1 MTCEVGGN
9 NMKELI
15 KVSQFPVIE
24 ENLKALSQTIDEKV
38 SRAMNLVCTIDN
50 YKDIKAVRADL
61 NRDFKVLEEQ
71 RKTVKSAVMQPYNE
85 FEDTYKKYVSNKF
98 KEADADLKG
107 KITEVEDVLK
117 KEKEEKAEK
126 EFETLKADSGID
138 WIEYRQVG
146 IKIALSDSD
155 KKIKEQ
161 IETFIEKVQSALN
174 VISMQEYPEE
184 MLIEYK
190 RTFDLQYAIGNVLER
205 KKELEK
211 MKEKSEPEVKEEKV
225 IEEKSIEDVLDEVVN
240 EIEIDTF
247 NILIRNLNNNEVN
260 KIKTLL
266 DEMKVDWRFC

>member
-98 KEADADLKG
+98 KEADADLKR

-146 IKIALSDSD
+146 LKIALSDSD

-161 IETFIEKVQSALN
+161 IEAFIEKVQSALN

-211 MKEKSEPEVKEEKV
+211 MKEKSEPEVKEKEV

-240 EIEIDTF
+240 EIENDTF
-247 NILIRNLNNNEVN
+247 NILISNLNNNEVN

>member
-1 MTCEVGGN
+1 
-9 NMKELI
+9 MKELI

-50 YKDIKAVRADL
+50 YKDIKAIRADL

-138 WIEYRQVG
+138 WIEYKQVG

-155 KKIKEQ
+155 KK
-161 IETFIEKVQSALN
+161 
-174 VISMQEYPEE
+174 
-184 MLIEYK
+184 
-190 RTFDLQYAIGNVLER
+190 
-205 KKELEK
+205 
-211 MKEKSEPEVKEEKV
+211 
-225 IEEKSIEDVLDEVVN
+225 
-240 EIEIDTF
+240 
-247 NILIRNLNNNEVN
+247 
-260 KIKTLL
+260 
-266 DEMKVDWRFC
+266 

>member
-50 YKDIKAVRADL
+50 YKDIKAIRADL

-138 WIEYRQVG
+138 WIEYKQVG

-161 IETFIEKVQSALN
+161 IEAFIEKVQSALN

-190 RTFDLQYAIGNVLER
+190 RTFDLQYAIGNVIER

-211 MKEKSEPEVKEEKV
+211 MKEKSEPEVKEKEV

-240 EIEIDTF
+240 EIENDTF
-247 NILIRNLNNNEVN
+247 NILISNLNDNEVN

-266 DEMKVDWRFC
+266 NEMKVDWRFC

>member
-1 MTCEVGGN
+1 
-9 NMKELI
+9 MKELI

-126 EFETLKADSGID
+126 EFETLKADSGIM
-138 WIEYRQVG
+138 IEFL
-146 IKIALSDSD
+146 KFW
-155 KKIKEQ
+155 KK
-161 IETFIEKVQSALN
+161 
-174 VISMQEYPEE
+174 MQD
-184 MLIEYK
+184 I
-190 RTFDLQYAIGNVLER
+190 FR
-205 KKELEK
+205 K
-211 MKEKSEPEVKEEKV
+211 
-225 IEEKSIEDVLDEVVN
+225 
-240 EIEIDTF
+240 
-247 NILIRNLNNNEVN
+247 
-260 KIKTLL
+260 
-266 DEMKVDWRFC
+266 

>member
-98 KEADADLKG
+98 KEADADLKR

-146 IKIALSDSD
+146 LKIALSDSD

-161 IETFIEKVQSALN
+161 IEAFIEKVQSALN

-190 RTFDLQYAIGNVLER
+190 RTFDLQSAIGSVLER

-211 MKEKSEPEVKEEKV
+211 MKEKSEPEVKEKEV

-240 EIEIDTF
+240 EIENDTF
-247 NILIRNLNNNEVN
+247 NILIRNLNDNEVN

>member
-1 MTCEVGGN
+1 
-9 NMKELI
+9 MKELI

-98 KEADADLKG
+98 KEADADLKR

-161 IETFIEKVQSALN
+161 IEAFIEKVQSALN

-190 RTFDLQYAIGNVLER
+190 RTFDLQSAIGSVLER

-211 MKEKSEPEVKEEKV
+211 MKEKSEPEVKEKEV

-240 EIEIDTF
+240 EIENDTF
-247 NILIRNLNNNEVN
+247 NILISNLNNNEVN

>member
-190 RTFDLQYAIGNVLER
+190 RTFDLQSAIGSVLER

-211 MKEKSEPEVKEEKV
+211 MKEKSEPEVKEKEV

-240 EIEIDTF
+240 EIENDTF
-247 NILIRNLNNNEVN
+247 NILISNLNNNEVN

>member
-50 YKDIKAVRADL
+50 YKDIKAIRADL

-138 WIEYRQVG
+138 WIEYKQVG

-161 IETFIEKVQSALN
+161 IEAFIEKVQSALN

-211 MKEKSEPEVKEEKV
+211 MKEKSEPEVKEKEV

-240 EIEIDTF
+240 EIENDTF
-247 NILIRNLNNNEVN
+247 NILISNLNDNEVN

-266 DEMKVDWRFC
+266 NEMKVDWRFC

>member
-61 NRDFKVLEEQ
+61 NRDFKALEEQ
-71 RKTVKSAVMQPYNE
+71 RKTVKSAVMEPYNE

-126 EFETLKADSGID
+126 EFEKLKADSGID

-161 IETFIEKVQSALN
+161 IEAFIEKVQSALN

-190 RTFDLQYAIGNVLER
+190 RTFDLQSAIGNVLEI

-211 MKEKSEPEVKEEKV
+211 MKEKSEPEVKEKEV

-247 NILIRNLNNNEVN
+247 NILISNLNDNEVN

-266 DEMKVDWRFC
+266 NEMKVDWRFC

>member
-98 KEADADLKG
+98 KEADADLKR

-146 IKIALSDSD
+146 LKIALSDSD

-161 IETFIEKVQSALN
+161 IEAFIEKVQSALN

-190 RTFDLQYAIGNVLER
+190 RTFDLQSAIGSVLER

-211 MKEKSEPEVKEEKV
+211 MKEKSEPEVKEKEV

-240 EIEIDTF
+240 EIENDTF
-247 NILIRNLNNNEVN
+247 NILISNLNNNEVN

>member
-98 KEADADLKG
+98 KEADADLKR

-211 MKEKSEPEVKEEKV
+211 MKEKSEPEVKEKEV

-240 EIEIDTF
+240 EIENDTF
-247 NILIRNLNNNEVN
+247 NILISNLNNNEVN

>member
-117 KEKEEKAEK
+117 KEKEEKAQK

-190 RTFDLQYAIGNVLER
+190 RTFDLQSAIGSVLER

-211 MKEKSEPEVKEEKV
+211 MKEKSEPEVKEKEV

-240 EIEIDTF
+240 EIENDTF
-247 NILIRNLNNNEVN
+247 NILISNLNNNEVN

>member
-126 EFETLKADSGID
+126 EFEKLKADSGID

-161 IETFIEKVQSALN
+161 IEAFIEKVQSALN

-190 RTFDLQYAIGNVLER
+190 RTFDLQSAIGNVLER

-211 MKEKSEPEVKEEKV
+211 MKEKSEPEVKEKEV

-247 NILIRNLNNNEVN
+247 NILISNLNDNEVN

-266 DEMKVDWRFC
+266 NEMKVDWRFC

>member
-98 KEADADLKG
+98 KEADADLKR

-161 IETFIEKVQSALN
+161 IEAFIEKVQSALN

-190 RTFDLQYAIGNVLER
+190 RTFDLQSAIGSVLER

-211 MKEKSEPEVKEEKV
+211 MKEKSEPEVKEKEV

-240 EIEIDTF
+240 EIENDTF
-247 NILIRNLNNNEVN
+247 NILIRNLNDNEVN

>member
-211 MKEKSEPEVKEEKV
+211 MKEKSEPEVKEKEV

-240 EIEIDTF
+240 EIENDTF
-247 NILIRNLNNNEVN
+247 NILISNLNNNEVN